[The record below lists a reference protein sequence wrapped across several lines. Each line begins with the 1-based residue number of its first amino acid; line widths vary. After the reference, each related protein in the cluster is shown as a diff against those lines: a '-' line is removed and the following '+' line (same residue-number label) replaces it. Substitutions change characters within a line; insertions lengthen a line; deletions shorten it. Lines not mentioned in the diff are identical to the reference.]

1 MTTTIKNNVS
11 EILRCL
17 RPSNEARNPPL
28 SRPSWINSPQSLFQ
42 AARDMSLSDLWRTRF
57 ITVAGNVLEFGWVV
71 VVYLMSEV
79 IIWGLSR
86 ALAPV
91 HLEFFSS
98 IFGMVLTF
106 CFMAAV
112 YLCFADVDGV
122 YRRHIKSKVDFI
134 NVHLGL
140 GFPIPLVMLNQSD
153 ILSGRDIGCVIGN
166 FVITNLA
173 SWVMVFALSLLVMSC
188 VARMT
193 GQVPDEFCLPQPIVG
208 TLPRIET
215 SWLSDSTLDQ
225 GQQRMFGRREK
236 VTNPPRSGPDEAT
249 SATASQ
255 RSSVVSKDPV
265 PVSRVWHFWVSN
277 FPLIASSLAIFVIG
291 APVAAA
297 TNDDRILDGC
307 VLWFVWVLTLR
318 LQRAFKASQLCTDL
332 PKLKNTIVTLMNPIL
347 FTTLLMTAYTR
358 AKAGAYGY
366 GSIDKVLRDFS
377 GGTPL
382 YVLWTS
388 VATGTPLSDGR
399 SPWFGAGDAALSIL
413 ECGILIWGFKLYEC
427 QRQLFGLAGFLTI
440 ILATAAAAGNVFL
453 SVLGGKLVGLNAPAA
468 LAFAARS
475 TTLALAKP
483 AMEALGGNLGVN
495 AALVV
500 SNGILGQLCYPF
512 VLDKLGVRRED
523 LAPHSSVNL
532 SDSDGRASR
541 LSLKPLLRTAQKDLS
556 SGDDPFTISAGIT
569 VGVNGAA
576 MGVSYLYET
585 RSRAAPYAALAMT
598 VSGVMTVV
606 FTTVEPFKGAVLGL
620 AS

>member
-1 MTTTIKNNVS
+1 MTTTIRNKVS

-17 RPSNEARNPPL
+17 RPSNEARNPLL

-42 AARDMSLSDLWRTRF
+42 AARDMSLSGLWRTRF
-57 ITVAGNVLEFGWVV
+57 ITVASNVLEFGWVV

-106 CFMAAV
+106 CFMAAA

-122 YRRHIKSKVDFI
+122 YQRHIKSKVDFI

-153 ILSGRDIGCVIGN
+153 ILSGRDIACVIGN

-173 SWVMVFALSLLVMSC
+173 SWAMVFALSLLVMSC

-193 GQVPDEFCLPQPIVG
+193 GLVSDDFCLPQPITG

-236 VTNPPRSGPDEAT
+236 VANPPRAGPDEAT
-249 SATASQ
+249 SATPSQ

-265 PVSRVWHFWVSN
+265 PVSQVWHFWMSN
-277 FPLIASSLAIFVIG
+277 FPLIASSLAVFLIG

-318 LQRAFKASQLCTDL
+318 LQRAFKASQLCPDM
-332 PKLKNTIVTLMNPIL
+332 PKLKNTIVTLMNPVL
-347 FTTLLMTAYTR
+347 FTTLLMAAYTR

-427 QRQLFGLAGFLTI
+427 QRQLFSLAGFLTI

-468 LAFAARS
+468 QAFAARS

-523 LAPHSSVNL
+523 RVSRSSVNI
-532 SDSDGRASR
+532 SDSGGRTSR
-541 LSLKPLLRTAQKDLS
+541 LSLKPLLRTAQKDLP

-569 VGVNGAA
+569 VGINGAA

-620 AS
+620 AN

>member
-1 MTTTIKNNVS
+1 MTTTIRNNVS

-17 RPSNEARNPPL
+17 RPSNEARNPLL

-42 AARDMSLSDLWRTRF
+42 AALDMSLSDLWRTRF
-57 ITVAGNVLEFGWVV
+57 ITVASNVLEFGWVV

-79 IIWGLSR
+79 IIWGSSR
-86 ALAPV
+86 ALTPV

-106 CFMAAV
+106 CFMAAA

-140 GFPIPLVMLNQSD
+140 GFPIPLMMLNQSD

-173 SWVMVFALSLLVMSC
+173 SWAMIFALSLLVMSC

-193 GQVPDEFCLPQPIVG
+193 GQVPDDVCLPQPITG
-208 TLPRIET
+208 TPPRIET

-236 VTNPPRSGPDEAT
+236 VANPPRAGPDEAT

-255 RSSVVSKDPV
+255 RSSIVSKDPV
-265 PVSRVWHFWVSN
+265 PVSQLWHFWMSN

-291 APVAAA
+291 APVAVA
-297 TNDDRILDGC
+297 TNDDRVLDGC

-318 LQRAFKASQLCTDL
+318 LQRALKASQVCTDL
-332 PKLKNTIVTLMNPIL
+332 SRLKNTMVTLMNPVL
-347 FTTLLMTAYTR
+347 FTTLFMTAYTR

-388 VATGTPLSDGR
+388 VATGKPLSD
-399 SPWFGAGDAALSIL
+399 DEALGL
-413 ECGILIWGFKLYEC
+413 APLYEC
-427 QRQLFGLAGFLTI
+427 QRQLFSLAGFLTI
-440 ILATAAAAGNVFL
+440 ILAMAAAAGNVFL

-495 AALVV
+495 AALVASDEKTV
-500 SNGILGQLCYPF
+500 SP
-512 VLDKLGVRRED
+512 R
-523 LAPHSSVNL
+523 SSVNI
-532 SDSDGRASR
+532 SDSDGRVSR
-541 LSLKPLLRTAQKDLS
+541 LSLKPLLRTAQKDLP

-569 VGVNGAA
+569 VGINGAA
-576 MGVSYLYET
+576 MACRICT
-585 RSRAAPYAALAMT
+585 RLEVALLRT
-598 VSGVMTVV
+598 
-606 FTTVEPFKGAVLGL
+606 LL
-620 AS
+620 LL

>member
-1 MTTTIKNNVS
+1 
-11 EILRCL
+11 
-17 RPSNEARNPPL
+17 
-28 SRPSWINSPQSLFQ
+28 
-42 AARDMSLSDLWRTRF
+42 MSLSDLWRRRF
-57 ITVAGNVLEFGWVV
+57 ITVASSLLEFGWVV
-71 VVYLMSEV
+71 VIYLMSELT
-79 IIWGLSR
+79 IWGLSR
-86 ALAPV
+86 ALASV
-91 HLEFFSS
+91 HLDFFSS

-106 CFMAAV
+106 CFMAAAYV
-112 YLCFADVDGV
+112 CFAGVDDV
-122 YRRHIKSKVDFI
+122 YRRHVKSKVDFI

-193 GQVPDEFCLPQPIVG
+193 GQVPDDFCLPQPM
-208 TLPRIET
+208 TDTPPQIEI
-215 SWLSDSTLDQ
+215 SWLSDSTIDQ

-236 VTNPPRSGPDEAT
+236 VVDPPNSGPDEAP
-249 SATASQ
+249 SATSSQ
-255 RSSVVSKDPV
+255 RSSLVCKDPV
-265 PVSRVWHFWVSN
+265 EVSWAWHFWTSN

-297 TNDDRILDGC
+297 ADDDRILDGC

-318 LQRAFKASQLCTDL
+318 LQRALKTSQICTDM
-332 PKLKNTIVTLMNPIL
+332 PKLKNTIVTLMNPVL

-358 AKAGAYGY
+358 AKAGAYGFD
-366 GSIDKVLRDFS
+366 SIDKVLHDFS

-427 QRQLFGLAGFLTI
+427 QRQLFSLAGFLTV
-440 ILATAAAAGNVFL
+440 ILAVTAAAGNVFL
-453 SVLGGKLVGLNAPAA
+453 SVTMGSLVGLTAPEA
-468 LAFAARS
+468 LSFAARS

-500 SNGILGQLCYPF
+500 SNGILGQLGYPF
-512 VLDKLGVRRED
+512 VLDKLGVKRENSIC
-523 LAPHSSVNL
+523 PSSVNL
-532 SDSDGRASR
+532 SDSDGRTSR
-541 LSLKPLLRTAQKDLS
+541 MSLKPLLRTAQRDLPT
-556 SGDDPFTISAGIT
+556 GDDPFTISAGIT
-569 VGVNGAA
+569 VGINGAA

-620 AS
+620 AN

>member
-1 MTTTIKNNVS
+1 MTTFRNNVS

-17 RPSNEARNPPL
+17 RHSNEARNPLP
-28 SRPSWINSPQSLFQ
+28 SRPSWIASPQSLFQ
-42 AARDMSLSDLWRTRF
+42 AARDMSLSDLWRRRF
-57 ITVAGNVLEFGWVV
+57 ITVASTLLEFGWVV
-71 VVYLMSEV
+71 VMYLMSEL
-79 IIWGLSR
+79 IIWGFSR

-98 IFGMVLTF
+98 IFGMALTF
-106 CFMAAV
+106 GFMAAV
-112 YLCFADVDGV
+112 HVCFADVDDA

-153 ILSGRDIGCVIGN
+153 ILSGRDIGCVISN
-166 FVITNLA
+166 F
-173 SWVMVFALSLLVMSC
+173 VFALSLLVMSC

-193 GQVPDEFCLPQPIVG
+193 GQVPDDFCLPQPPADIP
-208 TLPRIET
+208 PRIET

-225 GQQRMFGRREK
+225 GQRRMFGRREK
-236 VTNPPRSGPDEAT
+236 VANQPNSGSDEAP
-249 SATASQ
+249 SAVDSQ
-255 RSSVVSKDPV
+255 RSSFFCKDPIE
-265 PVSRVWHFWVSN
+265 VSRAWHFWTSK
-277 FPLIASSLAIFVIG
+277 FPMIASSLAIFVIG

-297 TNDDRILDGC
+297 AEDDRILDGC
-307 VLWFVWVLTLR
+307 VLWFVWVFTLR
-318 LQRAFKASQLCTDL
+318 LQRALKTSRICIDM
-332 PKLKNTIVTLMNPIL
+332 PKLKNTIVTLMNPVL

-358 AKAGAYGY
+358 AKAGAYGFD
-366 GSIDKVLRDFS
+366 SIDRVLHDVS
-377 GGTPL
+377 GGIPL

-388 VATGTPLSDGR
+388 IATGTPLSDGR

-427 QRQLFGLAGFLTI
+427 QRQLFSLAGFLTI
-440 ILATAAAAGNVFL
+440 VLAVAAAAGNVFL
-453 SVLGGKLVGLNAPAA
+453 SVTMGSLVGLTAPQA
-468 LAFAARS
+468 LSFAARS

-500 SNGILGQLCYPF
+500 SNGILGQLGYPF
-512 VLDKLGVRRED
+512 LLDKLGVKRENSVCR
-523 LAPHSSVNL
+523 SSVNL
-532 SDSDGRASR
+532 FDSDGRASR
-541 LSLKPLLRTAQKDLS
+541 ISLKPLLRTAQRDLPT
-556 SGDDPFTISAGIT
+556 GDDPFTISAGIT
-569 VGVNGAA
+569 VGINGAA